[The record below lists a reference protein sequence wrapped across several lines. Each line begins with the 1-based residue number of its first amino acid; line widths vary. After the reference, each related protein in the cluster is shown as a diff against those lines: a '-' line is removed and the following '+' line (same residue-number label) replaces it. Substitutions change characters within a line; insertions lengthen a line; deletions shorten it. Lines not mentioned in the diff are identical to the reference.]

1 MTKVLLPVGIIA
13 AIGYGIF
20 CMFFY
25 ATTPVPVTTYGT
37 HAVDI
42 HGEGMAESARGCG
55 KSPMKVLYNKDLD
68 RYSAICKDSRGF
80 WATFI
85 YRLVNGNQEEV
96 TSFER
101 GVDSMDKMVDYMKST
116 GYTRNPP
123 SMP

>member
-1 MTKVLLPVGIIA
+1 MTKVFLPIAIFA

-25 ATTPVPVTTYGT
+25 ATTPVPVTNYGT
-37 HAVDI
+37 HAI
-42 HGEGMAESARGCG
+42 ESHGITMAESARECG
-55 KSPMKVLYNKDLD
+55 KSPMKVLYNPELD

-85 YRLVNGNQEEV
+85 YRLVGVDKEEV

-101 GVDSMDKMVDYMKST
+101 GSNSMSEMVDYMKST

-123 SMP
+123 VR